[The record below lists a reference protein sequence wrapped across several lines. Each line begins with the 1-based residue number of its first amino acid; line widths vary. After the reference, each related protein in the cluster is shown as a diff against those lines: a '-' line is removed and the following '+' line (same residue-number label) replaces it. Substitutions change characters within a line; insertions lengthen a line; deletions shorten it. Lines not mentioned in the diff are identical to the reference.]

1 MKSFPRLCLFFV
13 TSVCVGILL
22 TPSAF
27 GGDDWRQVTPEELT
41 AKTPT
46 VEKDADAEAIFWEVK
61 IDDDEQGL
69 ILTHY
74 VRIKIFTD
82 RGKETQSKV
91 EIPFGK
97 FFGRE
102 TKISDIAAR
111 TIKPDGTIVELQKSD
126 IFETTQVKASGTK
139 VKVKS
144 FAVPGIE
151 VGAIIDYRWREI
163 RPNASA
169 NYIRLQFQRDIPFR
183 TVKYLLKPYPFEG
196 YGMNTRTFH
205 GENSPFVKEKNG
217 FYSTTMNNM
226 PALKEEPQMPPEDSV
241 RIWML
246 VYYSRE
252 NNPVADKYW
261 RDWGKAIYEVHKP
274 DLKLSDEVR
283 KAATEAIGDADTSQ
297 KKLERLY
304 NYVRAKITNVNDDAL
319 GLTPEERAKIKQ
331 NKSPADTLKRGKGTS
346 EDMDMLFGA
355 LALATGFDAHVV
367 ELPDRSDFFFD
378 EHFPNGYFL
387 RLHCIAV
394 QIDGTWQFFDPGNVY
409 CPFGM
414 LPWWKEGEK
423 ALILDSKEPVWTVTP
438 TSDPAKSAK
447 NRIGKF
453 RLSDD
458 GTLEGDVTTEYTGQV
473 AIEKKEQQDGESP
486 VEREDRLRTEI
497 KARLST
503 AEVSDIK
510 IENVT
515 DPIKPLKCS
524 FHIRVPGYAQ
534 RTGKRLFLQP
544 SFFQH
549 GLSAM
554 FGATDRRQQIYF
566 HYPWLE
572 KDEVSIELPPGYA
585 LDNADK
591 PAPFNAGQISQY
603 KVNLGLTSDGHTLVL
618 RREFFF
624 GGQGSVLFPASSYTQ
639 LKFLFDNLN
648 TNDEHTITLKQT
660 TGS

>member
-1 MKSFPRLCLFFV
+1 MKLFPRLWLYFL
-13 TSVCVGILL
+13 TTVCFGVVF
-22 TPSAF
+22 TPVAL
-27 GGDDWRQVTPEELT
+27 GGDNWRPVTPQEL
-41 AKTPT
+41 AMKTPV

-102 TKISDIAAR
+102 TKIGDIAAR

-126 IFETTQVKASGTK
+126 IFETTQVKASGAK
-139 VKVKS
+139 IKVKS

-151 VGAIIDYRWREI
+151 VGSIIDYRWREV

-169 NYIRLQFQRDIPFR
+169 NYIRLQFQRDVPAQL
-183 TVKYLLKPYPFEG
+183 VKYLIKPYPYEG
-196 YGMNTRTFH
+196 YGMRTQTFH
-205 GENSPFVKEKNG
+205 GLSSPFAKEKNG
-217 FYSTTMNNM
+217 FYSTTMTNM
-226 PALKEEPQMPPEDSV
+226 PALREEPQMPPEDQV
-241 RIWML
+241 RTWML
-246 VYYSRE
+246 VYYTQE
-252 NNPVADKYW
+252 NKIVPERFW
-261 RDWGKAIYEVHKP
+261 RDWGKAIYELHKS

-283 KAATEAIGDADTSQ
+283 RAATEAIGDADTSQ

-304 NYVRAKITNVNDDAL
+304 NYVRAKVTNVNDDAL
-319 GLTPEERAKIKQ
+319 GLTPEERAKIKE
-331 NKSPADTLKRGKGTS
+331 NKSPADTLKRAKGTP

-355 LALATGFDAHVV
+355 LAIAAGFDAHVV

-378 EHFPNGYFL
+378 ERFPDGYFL

-394 QIDGTWQFFDPGNVY
+394 QIDATWQFFDPGNAY

-423 ALILDSKEPVWTVTP
+423 ALILDAKEPTWTTTP
-438 TSDPAKSAK
+438 TSAPSKSAK
-447 NRIGKF
+447 NRTGKF
-453 RLSDD
+453 KLSED
-458 GTLEGDVTTEYTGQV
+458 GTLEGDVTLEYTGQV
-473 AIEKKEQQDGESP
+473 AIEKKEEQDDDSP
-486 VEREDRLRTEI
+486 AQREEALRAEI
-497 KARLST
+497 RSRLST
-503 AEVSDIK
+503 AELSDVK

-515 DPIKPLKCS
+515 DPIKPLVCS

-534 RTGKRLFLQP
+534 RTGKRLFIQP

-554 FGATDRRQQIYF
+554 FGATDRKQAVYF

-572 KDEVSIELPPGYA
+572 KDQVEIGLPTGYA

-591 PAPFNAGQISQY
+591 PGPFVAGEISQY
-603 KVNLGLTSDGHTLVL
+603 KLNLAVTTDGHTLML
-618 RREFFF
+618 QREFFF
-624 GGQGSVLFPASSYTQ
+624 GGGGSVLFPVSTYSQ
-639 LKFLFDNLN
+639 LKRLFDQLS
-648 TNDEHTITLKQT
+648 TNDEHMITLKQT
-660 TGS
+660 GS